1 MEGSMSR
8 PGNCLI
14 IDNFSV
20 EVGRINTAIRLSV
33 EKALE
38 KITDHDVTTQDYWK
52 KSQKDGTYEAIL
64 KAGLIAEMHLTIA
77 TSKLVDAHSP
87 STLKGKKTIN
97 DFTAE
102 EFRQISRSYVA
113 NNTELL
119 ERAKQEFIAVTNA
132 VNTIIEAVKNKLSSE
147 NKSPKDFSSSELQT
161 MVRDEVKKIGL
172 KENDP

>member
-1 MEGSMSR
+1 MSR

-87 STLKGKKTIN
+87 STLKGKKLST
-97 DFTAE
+97 TLLRKSLGRYHVAML
-102 EFRQISRSYVA
+102 QI
-113 NNTELL
+113 
-119 ERAKQEFIAVTNA
+119 I
-132 VNTIIEAVKNKLSSE
+132 LSC
-147 NKSPKDFSSSELQT
+147 
-161 MVRDEVKKIGL
+161 
-172 KENDP
+172 